1 MIGQIGPRELAD
13 WQRDETRRLP
23 LVLDVREPWE
33 YEICRIEPSR
43 HTPIQSLPAAIGELP
58 RDRDL
63 VVVCHHGG
71 RSLHAA
77 VWLAR
82 AGFGSVFNLR
92 GGVAAWAD
100 EVDPTMRRY

>member
-1 MIGQIGPRELAD
+1 LIAELGPRELAD
-13 WQRDETRRLP
+13 WRRDPSRPSP

-33 YEICRIEPSR
+33 YEVCRIEDSLHVPLR
-43 HTPIQSLPAAIGELP
+43 SLPAAADELP
-58 RDRDL
+58 RDRDI
-63 VVVCHHGG
+63 VVVCHHGR

-82 AGFGSVFNLR
+82 SGFPRVINLR

-100 EVDPTMRRY
+100 EVDPAMPRY